1 MIFVYMMTT
10 VLLVRRQL
18 NQEEEMEKVAMANIR
33 GETEVKLLDKV
44 VSDKKKVLI

>member
-1 MIFVYMMTT
+1 MVTT

-33 GETEVKLLDKV
+33 GETEVELLDKV